1 MKKIFLTAIIV
12 FAATAVVYA
21 GNHCATKSGCAKTT
35 CAKVEKCTPQCTK
48 QACVKGCKCSKC
60 VKQEAAAKKAA
71 EKDAKTAKKAAK
83 DAKK

>member
-1 MKKIFLTAIIV
+1 MKKLFLTAVIV
-12 FAATAVVYA
+12 FAATAAVYA
-21 GNHCATKSGCAKTT
+21 GNHCAAKSGCTKKA

-71 EKDAKTAKKAAK
+71 EKNAKTVKKAAK